1 MSVRKK
7 QPGDIMKDLS
17 KIREEINEIDK
28 KIVELWKERMD
39 LCLLVAEYKKEN
51 NLPVLDSKREAE
63 LLNRIANMAG
73 ENLEVYSRVLYD
85 TIMTV
90 SKSYQHKYLCN
101 DNSLTDKIKNAVENT
116 DKLFPAKA
124 VVACQGVEGAY
135 SGIACGKLFRY
146 PTISYFETWYDVV
159 NAVEKGLCKY
169 GVLPI
174 ENSTA
179 GSVNNVYDLMA
190 EHNFYIVKSFR
201 LKINH
206 CLLGN
211 NGASLDTIKE
221 IYSHEQAINQCSEFL
236 RRHSNIK
243 VNICEN
249 TAVAAKMVMESK
261 RTDVAAISSE
271 NCRDLYGLTLISDDV
286 QNKDNN
292 YTRFICIS
300 KDMEIYPGADKTSF
314 VLTLPHRPGSL
325 YHLLARFYA
334 LGINVIKLES
344 RPMQNKDFEFMFYF
358 DMSVS
363 VYDDAFYEIISQIS
377 HECEYFNYLGSY
389 SEVI

>member
-1 MSVRKK
+1 MEN
-7 QPGDIMKDLS
+7 LS
-17 KIREEINEIDK
+17 QIREKINELDNQIID
-28 KIVELWKERMD
+28 LWKERMET
-39 LCLLVAEYKKEN
+39 CLSVAQYKKEN

-63 LLNRIANMAG
+63 LLNRIGNMAG
-73 ENLEVYSRVLYD
+73 EDLEVYSRVLYD
-85 TIMTV
+85 TVMTV
-90 SKSYQHKYLCN
+90 SRAYQHKYLYD
-101 DNSLTDKIKNAVENT
+101 DNELTKRIKNAIENT
-116 DKLFPAKA
+116 EKLFPQKA
-124 VVACQGVEGAY
+124 MVACQGVEGAY
-135 SGIACGKLFRY
+135 SEIACKKLFKY
-146 PTISYFETWYDVV
+146 PTISYFKTWYDVV

-211 NGASLDTIKE
+211 RGSTLDGIKE

-236 RRHSNIK
+236 RNHSHIK

-249 TAVAAKMVMESK
+249 TAVAAKMVMESG

-271 NCRDLYGLTLISDDV
+271 NCRELYGMTLLSNDV

-300 KDMEIYPGADKTSF
+300 KDLEIYPGADKTSF
-314 VLTLPHRPGSL
+314 VLTLPHEPGSL
-325 YHLLARFYA
+325 YHTLGRFYA
-334 LGINVIKLES
+334 LGINMLKLES

-363 VYDDAFYEIISQIS
+363 VYDNAFYEIIEQLSDD
-377 HECEYFNYLGSY
+377 CEYFNYLGSY
-389 SEVI
+389 SEVM

>member
-1 MSVRKK
+1 ME
-7 QPGDIMKDLS
+7 DLS
-17 KIREEINEIDK
+17 VIRERINEIDN
-28 KIVELWKERMD
+28 KIVELWKERMST
-39 LCLLVAEYKKEN
+39 CLSVAQYKKEN
-51 NLPVLDSKREAE
+51 NLPVLDAKREAD
-63 LLNRIANMAG
+63 LLNRISNMAG
-73 ENLEVYSRVLYD
+73 DELEVYSRVLYD

-90 SKSYQHKYLCN
+90 SKSYQHKFLSN
-101 DNSLTDKIKNAVENT
+101 GNVFTEKIKSAVENT
-116 DKLFPAKA
+116 EKLFPSKA
-124 VVACQGVEGAY
+124 MVACQGVPGAY
-135 SGIACGKLFRY
+135 SGIACEKIFRY
-146 PTISYFETWYDVV
+146 PTVSYFKTWHDVV

-206 CLLGN
+206 CLLSN
-211 NGASLDTIKE
+211 KGATIDRIKE

-236 RRHSNIK
+236 RRHSEIK
-243 VNICEN
+243 VNVCEN
-249 TAVAAKMVMESK
+249 TAMAAKMVMESG

-271 NCRDLYGLTLISDDV
+271 NCRDLYSLITLSSNI

-300 KDMEIYPGADKTSF
+300 KELEIYPGADKTSI

-325 YHLLARFYA
+325 YHTLARFYA

-363 VYDDAFYEIISQIS
+363 VYDDAFYEILEQLSD
-377 HECEYFNYLGSY
+377 ECEYFNYLGSY
-389 SEVI
+389 SEVM

>member
-1 MSVRKK
+1 ME
-7 QPGDIMKDLS
+7 DLS
-17 KIREEINEIDK
+17 TIRERINEIDN
-28 KIVELWKERMD
+28 KIVELWKERMET
-39 LCLLVAEYKKEN
+39 CLSVAQYKKEN
-51 NLPVLDSKREAE
+51 NLPVLDARREAE
-63 LLNRIANMAG
+63 LLNRVGNMAG
-73 ENLEVYSRVLYD
+73 DELEVYSRVLYD

-90 SKSYQHKYLCN
+90 SKSYQHQFLSKGN
-101 DNSLTDKIKNAVENT
+101 ALTEKIRNAVENT
-116 DKLFPAKA
+116 EKLFPSKA
-124 VVACQGVEGAY
+124 MVACQGVPGAY
-135 SGIACGKLFRY
+135 SGIACEKIFRY
-146 PTISYFETWYDVV
+146 PTVSYFKTWHDVV

-211 NGASLDTIKE
+211 KGATLEGIKE
-221 IYSHEQAINQCSEFL
+221 IYSHEQALNQCSEFL
-236 RRHSNIK
+236 RQHSDIK
-243 VNICEN
+243 VNVCEN
-249 TAVAAKMVMESK
+249 TAMAAKMVMESG

-271 NCRDLYGLTLISDDV
+271 NCRDLYSLTMLSSDI

-300 KDMEIYPGADKTSF
+300 KELEVYPGADKTSI

-325 YHLLARFYA
+325 YHTLARFYA

-363 VYDDAFYEIISQIS
+363 VYDDAFYEILEQLSD
-377 HECEYFNYLGSY
+377 ECEYFNYLGSY
-389 SEVI
+389 SEVM

>member
-1 MSVRKK
+1 
-7 QPGDIMKDLS
+7 MKDLLE
-17 KIREEINEIDK
+17 IREQINNIDNQ
-28 KIVELWKERMD
+28 IIELWKERMA
-39 LCLLVAEYKKEN
+39 LSLEVAKYKKEN
-51 NLPVLDSKREAE
+51 HIPILDSKREAE
-63 LLNRIANMAG
+63 LLNRIGDMAG
-73 ENLEVYSRVLYD
+73 DDLEVYSRVLYD

-90 SKSYQHKYLCN
+90 SKSYQHKYLSKEN
-101 DNSLTDKIKNAVENT
+101 ELTPKIKTAVENT
-116 DKLFPAKA
+116 EKIFPSKA
-124 VVACQGVEGAY
+124 MVACQGVEGAY
-135 SGIACGKLFRY
+135 SGIACEKLFRY
-146 PTISYFETWYDVV
+146 PTVSYFKTWYDVV
-159 NAVEKGLCKY
+159 NAVEKGICKY

-190 EHNFYIVKSFR
+190 EHDFYIVKSVR

-211 NGASLDTIKE
+211 NGATIENIKE

-236 RRHSNIK
+236 REHSDIK
-243 VNICEN
+243 VTVCEN
-249 TAVAAKMVMESK
+249 TAVAAKMVMESG
-261 RTDVAAISSE
+261 RTDIAAISSE
-271 NCRDLYGLTLISDDV
+271 NCCDLYNLTMLSTAV

-300 KDMEIYPGADKTSF
+300 KDLEIYPGADKISF

-325 YHLLARFYA
+325 YHTLARFYA

-344 RPMQNKDFEFMFYF
+344 RPVQNRDFEFMFYF

-363 VYDDAFYEIISQIS
+363 VYDNAFYEIVEQLKN
-377 HECEYFNYLGSY
+377 ECEYFHYLGSY
-389 SEVI
+389 QEVI

>member
-1 MSVRKK
+1 ME
-7 QPGDIMKDLS
+7 DLS
-17 KIREEINEIDK
+17 VIREKINEIDN
-28 KIVELWKERMD
+28 KIVKLWKERMET
-39 LCLLVAEYKKEN
+39 CLAVAQYKKEN
-51 NLPVLDSKREAE
+51 NLPVLDAKRERE
-63 LLNRIANMAG
+63 LLNRVGNMAG
-73 ENLEVYSRVLYD
+73 EELDVYSRVLYD
-85 TIMTV
+85 TIMNV
-90 SKSYQHKYLCN
+90 SRSYQHKYLNCGGE
-101 DNSLTDKIKNAVENT
+101 LTEKIKSAVENT
-116 DKLFPAKA
+116 EKLFPQKA
-124 VVACQGVEGAY
+124 MVACQGVEGAY
-135 SGIACGKLFRY
+135 SGIACEKLFKY
-146 PTISYFETWYDVV
+146 PTVSYFKTWHDVV

-179 GSVNNVYDLMA
+179 GSVNGVYDLMA

-211 NGASLDTIKE
+211 KGATLDGIKE

-236 RRHSNIK
+236 RNHSDIK
-243 VNICEN
+243 VTVCEN
-249 TAVAAKMVMESK
+249 TAVASKMVMESG

-271 NCRDLYGLTLISDDV
+271 NCRDLYGMTLISDDV

-300 KDMEIYPGADKTSF
+300 KEMEIYPGADKTSF
-314 VLTLPHRPGSL
+314 VMTLPHRPGSL
-325 YHLLARFYA
+325 YHILARFYA

-358 DMSVS
+358 DMAAS
-363 VYDDAFYEIISQIS
+363 VYEDAFYEILEQLND
-377 HECEYFNYLGSY
+377 ECEYFHYLGSY
-389 SEVI
+389 SEVM

>member
-1 MSVRKK
+1 ME
-7 QPGDIMKDLS
+7 DLS
-17 KIREEINEIDK
+17 VIRERINEIDN
-28 KIVELWKERMD
+28 KIIELWKERMEN
-39 LCLLVAEYKKEN
+39 CLSVAQYKKEN

-63 LLNRIANMAG
+63 LINRISGIAG
-73 ENLEVYSRVLYD
+73 EELDVYSRVLYD
-85 TIMTV
+85 TIMTI
-90 SKSYQHKYLCN
+90 SKSYQHKYLYSEN
-101 DNSLTDKIKNAVENT
+101 ALIEKIKNAVENT
-116 DKLFPAKA
+116 EKLFPQKA
-124 VVACQGVEGAY
+124 MVACQGVEGAY
-135 SGIACGKLFRY
+135 SGIACEKLFKY
-146 PTISYFETWYDVV
+146 PTISYFKTWYDVV

-211 NGASLDTIKE
+211 KGVTLDSIKE

-236 RRHSNIK
+236 RQHSDIK

-249 TAVAAKMVMESK
+249 TAVAAKLVMESG

-271 NCRDLYGLTLISDDV
+271 NCRDLYGMTVISDDV

-300 KDMEIYPGADKTSF
+300 KDLEIYPGADKTSF

-325 YHLLARFYA
+325 YHILAQFYA

-344 RPMQNKDFEFMFYF
+344 RPIQNKDFEFMFYF

-363 VYDDAFYEIISQIS
+363 VYDNAFYEILGQLRD
-377 HECEYFNYLGSY
+377 ECEYFNYLGSY
-389 SEVI
+389 SEVM

>member
-1 MSVRKK
+1 ME
-7 QPGDIMKDLS
+7 DLS
-17 KIREEINEIDK
+17 VIRERINEIDNQ
-28 KIVELWKERMD
+28 IVALWTERMNT
-39 LCLLVAEYKKEN
+39 CLSVAQYKKEN
-51 NLPVLDSKREAE
+51 SLPVLDSKRESE
-63 LLNRIANMAG
+63 LLNRIGNMAG
-73 ENLEVYSRVLYD
+73 EELEVYSRVLYD
-85 TIMTV
+85 TIMTI
-90 SKSYQHKYLCN
+90 SKSYQHHYLN
-101 DNSLTDKIKNAVENT
+101 NESALVEKIRSAVDNTE
-116 DKLFPAKA
+116 KLFPQKA

-135 SGIACGKLFRY
+135 SGIACEKLFKY
-146 PTISYFETWYDVV
+146 PTISYFETWHDVV

-190 EHNFYIVKSFR
+190 EHNFYIVKGFR

-211 NGASLDTIKE
+211 NGATLDSIKE
-221 IYSHEQAINQCSEFL
+221 IYSHEQAINQCSDFL
-236 RRHSNIK
+236 RHHSNIR

-249 TAVAAKMVMESK
+249 TATAAKMVMESG

-271 NCRDLYGLTLISDDV
+271 NCRELYGLSLLSDSV

-325 YHLLARFYA
+325 YHILARFYA

-358 DMSVS
+358 DMSAS
-363 VYDDAFYEIISQIS
+363 VYDNAFYEIIGQLND
-377 HECEYFNYLGSY
+377 ECEYFNYLGSY

>member
-1 MSVRKK
+1 ME
-7 QPGDIMKDLS
+7 DLS
-17 KIREEINEIDK
+17 QIRERINELDNQ
-28 KIVELWKERMD
+28 IVKLWKERMEV
-39 LCLLVAEYKKEN
+39 CLSVAQYKKEN
-51 NLPVLDSKREAE
+51 ELPILDSKRETE
-63 LLNRIANMAG
+63 LLNRIGNMSG
-73 ENLEVYSRVLYD
+73 EDLEIYSRVLYD
-85 TIMTV
+85 TVMTV
-90 SKSYQHKYLCN
+90 SRAYQHKYLYG
-101 DNSLTDKIKNAVENT
+101 DNELTKKIKNAVDTTE
-116 DKLFPAKA
+116 KLFPQKA
-124 VVACQGVEGAY
+124 MVACQGVEGAY
-135 SGIACGKLFRY
+135 SEIACKKLFKY
-146 PTISYFETWYDVV
+146 PTISYFKTWYDVV

-211 NGASLDTIKE
+211 KGAAIENIKE

-236 RRHSNIK
+236 REHSDIK

-249 TAVAAKMVMESK
+249 TAVAAKMVKESG

-271 NCRDLYGLTLISDDV
+271 NCRELYSLSLLSDDV

-300 KDMEIYPGADKTSF
+300 KDLEIYPGADKTSF
-314 VLTLPHRPGSL
+314 VLTLPHKPGSL
-325 YHLLARFYA
+325 YHTLGKFYA
-334 LGINVIKLES
+334 LGINMQKLES

-363 VYDDAFYEIISQIS
+363 VYDNAFYEIISELS
-377 HECEYFNYLGSY
+377 DECEYFNYLGSY
-389 SEVI
+389 SEVM

>member
-1 MSVRKK
+1 ME
-7 QPGDIMKDLS
+7 DLLS
-17 KIREEINEIDK
+17 IREKINEIDN

-39 LCLLVAEYKKEN
+39 ACLSVAQYKKEN

-63 LLNRIANMAG
+63 LLNRIGNMAG
-73 ENLEVYSRVLYD
+73 EDLEIYSRVLYD

-90 SKSYQHKYLCN
+90 SKSYQHKYLYN
-101 DNSLTDKIKNAVENT
+101 DNPLTDKIKNAVENT
-116 DKLFPAKA
+116 EKLFPQKA

-135 SGIACGKLFRY
+135 SGIACEKLFKY

-159 NAVEKGLCKY
+159 NAVEKGLCRY

-211 NGASLDTIKE
+211 SGASLDTIKE

-236 RRHSNIK
+236 RQHSHIK

-249 TAVAAKMVMESK
+249 TAVAAKMVMESG

-271 NCRDLYGLTLISDDV
+271 NCRELYNLMLISDSV

-363 VYDDAFYEIISQIS
+363 VYDDAFYEILGQIS

>member
-1 MSVRKK
+1 ME
-7 QPGDIMKDLS
+7 DLS
-17 KIREEINEIDK
+17 TIREKINEIDN

-39 LCLLVAEYKKEN
+39 LCLSVAQYKKEH

-63 LLNRIANMAG
+63 LLNRIGNMAG
-73 ENLEVYSRVLYD
+73 EDLEVYSRVLYD

-90 SKSYQHKYLCN
+90 SKSYQHKYLYN
-101 DNSLTDKIKNAVENT
+101 ENSLVNKIKNAVEKT
-116 DKLFPAKA
+116 EKLFPQKA

-135 SGIACGKLFRY
+135 SGIACEKLFKY
-146 PTISYFETWYDVV
+146 PTISYFETWHDVV
-159 NAVEKGLCKY
+159 NAVEKGLCRY

-211 NGASLDTIKE
+211 SGASLDTIKE

-236 RRHSNIK
+236 RQNSHIK

-249 TAVAAKMVMESK
+249 TAVAAKMVMQSG

-271 NCRDLYGLTLISDDV
+271 NCRELYNMSLISASV

-344 RPMQNKDFEFMFYF
+344 RPIQNKDFEFMFYF

-363 VYDDAFYEIISQIS
+363 VYDGAFYEIISQIS
-377 HECEYFNYLGSY
+377 RECEYFNYLGSY
-389 SEVI
+389 SEVV

>member
-1 MSVRKK
+1 ME
-7 QPGDIMKDLS
+7 DLS
-17 KIREEINEIDK
+17 VIREKINEIDDQ
-28 KIVELWKERMD
+28 IVSLWKERMET
-39 LCLLVAEYKKEN
+39 CLSVAKYKQEN
-51 NLPVLDSKREAE
+51 NLPVLDAKRENE
-63 LLNRIANMAG
+63 LLNRIGNMAG
-73 ENLEVYSRVLYD
+73 DDLEVYSRVLYD
-85 TIMTV
+85 TIMNV
-90 SKSYQHKYLCN
+90 SRSYQHKYLYREN
-101 DNSLTDKIKNAVENT
+101 ELTARIKHSIDNTE
-116 DKLFPAKA
+116 KLFPQKA
-124 VVACQGVEGAY
+124 MVACQGVEGAY
-135 SGIACGKLFRY
+135 SGIACERLFKY
-146 PTISYFETWYDVV
+146 PTVSYFKTWHDVV

-211 NGASLDTIKE
+211 KGATLDGIRE

-236 RRHSNIK
+236 RNHSNIK

-249 TAVAAKMVMESK
+249 TAVAAKMVMESG

-271 NCRDLYGLTLISDDV
+271 NCRDLYSMTMISNDV
-286 QNKDNN
+286 QNNDNN

-300 KDMEIYPGADKTSF
+300 KDLEIYPGADKTSF

-325 YHLLARFYA
+325 YHILARFYA

-344 RPMQNKDFEFMFYF
+344 RPIQNKDFEFMFYF

-363 VYDDAFYEIISQIS
+363 VYDNAFYEILEQLCD
-377 HECEYFNYLGSY
+377 ECEYFNYLGSY
-389 SEVI
+389 SEVM

>member
-1 MSVRKK
+1 MN
-7 QPGDIMKDLS
+7 DLS
-17 KIREEINEIDK
+17 EIREKINEIDN
-28 KIVELWKERMD
+28 KIVELWKERMET
-39 LCLLVAEYKKEN
+39 CLSVAQYKKEN
-51 NLPVLDSKREAE
+51 NLPVLDTKREAE
-63 LLNRIANMAG
+63 LLNRIGNMAG
-73 ENLEVYSRVLYD
+73 EELEVYSRVLYD

-90 SKSYQHKYLCN
+90 SKSYQHKFLSN
-101 DNSLTDKIKNAVENT
+101 GNPLTEKIKNAVENT
-116 DKLFPAKA
+116 EKLFPSKA
-124 VVACQGVEGAY
+124 MVACQGVEGAY
-135 SGIACGKLFRY
+135 SGIACEKLFRY
-146 PTISYFETWYDVV
+146 PTVSYFKTWYDVV

-206 CLLGN
+206 CLLSN
-211 NGASLDTIKE
+211 KGATLDTIKE

-236 RRHSNIK
+236 RQHSDIK
-243 VNICEN
+243 VNVCEN
-249 TAVAAKMVMESK
+249 TAVAAKMVMESG

-271 NCRDLYGLTLISDDV
+271 NCRDLYGMTMLSADI

-300 KDMEIYPGADKTSF
+300 KDLEIYPGADKTSF

-325 YHLLARFYA
+325 YHTLARFYA

-344 RPMQNKDFEFMFYF
+344 RPIQNKDFEFMFYF

-363 VYDDAFYEIISQIS
+363 VYDDAFYEILEQLSD
-377 HECEYFNYLGSY
+377 ECEYFNYLGSY
-389 SEVI
+389 SEVM

>member
-1 MSVRKK
+1 M
-7 QPGDIMKDLS
+7 QDLS
-17 KIREEINEIDK
+17 KIREKINEIDNQ
-28 KIVELWKERMD
+28 IVSLWKERMET
-39 LCLLVAEYKKEN
+39 CLSVAQYKKEN
-51 NLPVLDSKREAE
+51 NLPVLDAKRETE
-63 LLNRIANMAG
+63 LLNRIGNMAG
-73 ENLEVYSRVLYD
+73 EELEVYSRVLYD

-90 SKSYQHKYLCN
+90 SKSYQHKYLKA
-101 DNSLTDKIKNAVENT
+101 DNQLTEKIKNAVENT
-116 DKLFPAKA
+116 EKLFPQKA
-124 VVACQGVEGAY
+124 MVACQGVEGAY
-135 SGIACGKLFRY
+135 SELACKKLFKY
-146 PTISYFETWYDVV
+146 PTISYFKTWYDVV

-206 CLLGN
+206 CLLAN
-211 NGASLDTIKE
+211 KGATLDGIKE

-236 RRHSNIK
+236 REHSDIK

-249 TAVAAKMVMESK
+249 TAVAAKTVAESG

-271 NCRDLYGLTLISDDV
+271 NCRDLYGMTLLSSDV

-300 KDMEIYPGADKTSF
+300 KDLEIYPGADKTSF
-314 VLTLPHRPGSL
+314 VLTLPHEPGSL
-325 YHLLARFYA
+325 YHTLARFYA

-363 VYDDAFYEIISQIS
+363 VYDDAFYEILEQLSD
-377 HECEYFNYLGSY
+377 ECEYFNYLGSY
-389 SEVI
+389 SEVM

>member
-1 MSVRKK
+1 ME
-7 QPGDIMKDLS
+7 DLS
-17 KIREEINEIDK
+17 TIRERINEIDN
-28 KIVELWKERMD
+28 KIVELWKERMET
-39 LCLLVAEYKKEN
+39 CLSVAQYKKEN
-51 NLPVLDSKREAE
+51 NLPVLDARREAE
-63 LLNRIANMAG
+63 LLNRVGNMAG
-73 ENLEVYSRVLYD
+73 DELEVYSRVLYD

-90 SKSYQHKYLCN
+90 SKSYQHQFLSKGN
-101 DNSLTDKIKNAVENT
+101 ALTEKIRNAVENT
-116 DKLFPAKA
+116 EKLFPSKA
-124 VVACQGVEGAY
+124 MVACQGVPGAY
-135 SGIACGKLFRY
+135 SGIACEKIFRY
-146 PTISYFETWYDVV
+146 PTVSYFKTWHDVV

-211 NGASLDTIKE
+211 KGATLEGIKE
-221 IYSHEQAINQCSEFL
+221 IYSHEQALNQCSEFL
-236 RRHSNIK
+236 RQHGDIK
-243 VNICEN
+243 VNVCEN
-249 TAVAAKMVMESK
+249 TAMAAKMVMESG

-271 NCRDLYGLTLISDDV
+271 NCRDLYSLTMLSSDI

-300 KDMEIYPGADKTSF
+300 KELEVYPGADKTSI

-325 YHLLARFYA
+325 YHTLARFYA

-363 VYDDAFYEIISQIS
+363 VYDDAFYEILEQLSD
-377 HECEYFNYLGSY
+377 ECEYFNYLGSY
-389 SEVI
+389 SEVM

>member
-1 MSVRKK
+1 ME
-7 QPGDIMKDLS
+7 DLS
-17 KIREEINEIDK
+17 VIRERINEIDN
-28 KIVELWKERMD
+28 KIIELWKERMEN
-39 LCLLVAEYKKEN
+39 CLSVAQYKKEN

-63 LLNRIANMAG
+63 LLNRISGMAG
-73 ENLEVYSRVLYD
+73 EELDVYSRVLYD
-85 TIMTV
+85 TIMTI
-90 SKSYQHKYLCN
+90 SKSYQHKYLYSEN
-101 DNSLTDKIKNAVENT
+101 ALNEKIKNAVENT
-116 DKLFPAKA
+116 EKLFPQKA
-124 VVACQGVEGAY
+124 MVACQGVEGAY
-135 SGIACGKLFRY
+135 SGIACEKLFKY
-146 PTISYFETWYDVV
+146 PTISYFKTWYDVV

-211 NGASLDTIKE
+211 KGATLDSIKE

-236 RRHSNIK
+236 RQHSDIK

-249 TAVAAKMVMESK
+249 TAVAAKLVMESG

-271 NCRDLYGLTLISDDV
+271 NCRDLYGMTVISDDV

-300 KDMEIYPGADKTSF
+300 KDLEIYPGADKTSF

-325 YHLLARFYA
+325 YHILAQFYA

-344 RPMQNKDFEFMFYF
+344 RPIQNKDFEFMFYF

-363 VYDDAFYEIISQIS
+363 VYDNAFYEILGQLRD
-377 HECEYFNYLGSY
+377 ECEYFNYLGSY
-389 SEVI
+389 SEVM

>member
-1 MSVRKK
+1 ME
-7 QPGDIMKDLS
+7 DLS
-17 KIREEINEIDK
+17 TIRERINEIDN
-28 KIVELWKERMD
+28 KIVELWKERMET
-39 LCLLVAEYKKEN
+39 CLSVAQYKKEN
-51 NLPVLDSKREAE
+51 NLPVLDARREAE
-63 LLNRIANMAG
+63 LLNRVGNMAG
-73 ENLEVYSRVLYD
+73 DELEVYSRVLYD

-90 SKSYQHKYLCN
+90 SKSYQHQFLSKGN
-101 DNSLTDKIKNAVENT
+101 ALTEKIRKAVENT
-116 DKLFPAKA
+116 EKLFPSKA
-124 VVACQGVEGAY
+124 MVACQGVPGAY
-135 SGIACGKLFRY
+135 SGIACEKIFRY
-146 PTISYFETWYDVV
+146 PTVSYFKTWHDVV

-211 NGASLDTIKE
+211 KGATLEGIKE
-221 IYSHEQAINQCSEFL
+221 IYSHEQALNQCSEFL
-236 RRHSNIK
+236 RQHSDIK
-243 VNICEN
+243 VNVCEN
-249 TAVAAKMVMESK
+249 TAMAAKMVMESG

-271 NCRDLYGLTLISDDV
+271 NCRDLYSLTMLSSDI

-300 KDMEIYPGADKTSF
+300 KELEVYPGADKTSI

-325 YHLLARFYA
+325 YHTLARFYA

-363 VYDDAFYEIISQIS
+363 VYDDAFYEILEQLSD
-377 HECEYFNYLGSY
+377 ECEYFNYLGSY
-389 SEVI
+389 SEVM

>member
-1 MSVRKK
+1 ME
-7 QPGDIMKDLS
+7 DLS
-17 KIREEINEIDK
+17 VIRERINEIDN
-28 KIVELWKERMD
+28 KIIELWKERMEN
-39 LCLLVAEYKKEN
+39 CLSVAQYKKEN

-63 LLNRIANMAG
+63 LLNRISGIAG
-73 ENLEVYSRVLYD
+73 EELDVYSRVLYD
-85 TIMTV
+85 TSMTI
-90 SKSYQHKYLCN
+90 SKSYQHKYLYSEN
-101 DNSLTDKIKNAVENT
+101 ALIEKIKNAVENT
-116 DKLFPAKA
+116 EKLFPQKA
-124 VVACQGVEGAY
+124 MVACQGVEGAY
-135 SGIACGKLFRY
+135 SGIACEKLFKY
-146 PTISYFETWYDVV
+146 PTISYFKTWYDVV

-211 NGASLDTIKE
+211 KGATLASIKE

-236 RRHSNIK
+236 RQHSDIK

-249 TAVAAKMVMESK
+249 TAVAAKLVMESG

-271 NCRDLYGLTLISDDV
+271 NCRDLYGMTLISESV

-300 KDMEIYPGADKTSF
+300 KDLEIYPGADKTSF

-325 YHLLARFYA
+325 YHILAQFYA

-344 RPMQNKDFEFMFYF
+344 RPIQNKDFEFMFYF

-363 VYDDAFYEIISQIS
+363 VYDNAFYEILGQLRD
-377 HECEYFNYLGSY
+377 ECEYFNYLGSY
-389 SEVI
+389 SEVM